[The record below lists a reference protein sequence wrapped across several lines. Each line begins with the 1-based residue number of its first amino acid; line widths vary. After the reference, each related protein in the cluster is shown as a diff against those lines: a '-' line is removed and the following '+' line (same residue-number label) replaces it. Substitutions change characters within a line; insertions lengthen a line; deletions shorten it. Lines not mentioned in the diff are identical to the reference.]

1 MRQLLQGARADGLPM
16 SWSEHLAV
24 HGPPPPAARHDAKH
38 LQAALSGAGLRGR
51 GGAGFPVA
59 RKLAV
64 ALEAGGKGSVVVNA
78 TEGEPASLKDHTL
91 VGLVPHLVLDGAQL
105 AARAVRARE
114 VVVAVH
120 EGSALPGVLERAV
133 AQRSG
138 DPVRTRVLQVPARYL
153 SGEAS
158 ALARAAAGGPSRPV
172 LHDVPLAVR
181 GPSGRPTV
189 VLNAESVA
197 DLALYLLHGPARYA
211 GCGTAEEPGT
221 LLVTVRST
229 GTRPV
234 VLEVPLGTPVREVLA
249 AAAVPLP
256 DVEAV
261 LLGGYFGRWV
271 RSPAALDVPL
281 SHAGARAAGTVLGA
295 GVVMALTERE
305 CGLRATAHAVRY
317 LAGESA
323 GQCGPCTNG
332 LPAIATAFERLVG
345 GFADPSVLEHLRR
358 WCGLVE
364 GRGLCS
370 LPDGVTSLVA
380 SALTAFADDLP
391 AHLGQGCGRPAGA
404 ALAVP
409 SLVAG

>member
-1 MRQLLQGARADGLPM
+1 MSRLLEGARADGRPVGRT
-16 SWSEHLAV
+16 EHLAL
-24 HGPPPPAARHDAKH
+24 HGPLPVPGRHDAQR
-38 LQAALSGAGLRGR
+38 LQAALVGAGLRGR

-64 ALEAGGKGSVVVNA
+64 ALESGGKGSVVVNA
-78 TEGEPASLKDHTL
+78 TEGEPASMKDRTL

-105 AARAVRARE
+105 AARSVRARE

-120 EGSALPGVLERAV
+120 EGGPLRPVLERAL
-133 AQRSG
+133 AERA
-138 DPVRTRVLQVPARYL
+138 DDAVRTRVLEVPARYL

-197 DLALYLLHGPARYA
+197 DLALYLLHGPDRYA
-211 GCGTAEEPGT
+211 GSGTAEEPGT

-229 GTRPV
+229 STRPV
-234 VLEVPLGTPVREVLA
+234 VIEVPLGTRVRDVLD
-249 AAAVPLP
+249 AAAVPVA

-261 LLGGYFGRWV
+261 LLGGYFGRWLTA
-271 RSPAALDVPL
+271 PAALDVPL

-332 LPAIATAFERLVG
+332 LPAIATALERVVG
-345 GFADPSVLEHLRR
+345 GFADRGVLEHLRR

-370 LPDGVTSLVA
+370 LPDGLSSLVA
-380 SALTAFADDLP
+380 SAITAFAADLET
-391 AHLGQGCGRPAGA
+391 HLGQGCGRPAGA

-409 SLVAG
+409 ALVA

>member
-1 MRQLLQGARADGLPM
+1 LQGARADGLPM
-16 SWSEHLAV
+16 SRAEHLAV
-24 HGPPPPAARHDAKH
+24 HGPLPAAARHDAKH
-38 LQAALSGAGLRGR
+38 LQAALAGAGLRGR

-64 ALEAGGKGSVVVNA
+64 ALDAGGRGPLVVNA
-78 TEGEPASLKDHTL
+78 TEGEPASLKDGTL

-105 AARAVRARE
+105 AARSVRARE

-120 EGSALPGVLERAV
+120 EGGPLPAVLERALRERPDDAV
-133 AQRSG
+133 
-138 DPVRTRVLQVPARYL
+138 PTRLLQVPARYL

-181 GPSGRPTV
+181 GPAGRPTV

-211 GCGTAEEPGT
+211 GHGTPEEPGT
-221 LLVTVRST
+221 LLVTVRSS
-229 GTRPV
+229 GTRPA
-234 VLEVPLGTPVREVLA
+234 VLEVPLGTPVRDVLSA
-249 AAAVPLP
+249 VAVPP
-256 DVEAV
+256 ADVQAV
-261 LLGGYFGRWV
+261 LLGGYFGRWL
-271 RSPAALDVPL
+271 RAPAALDVPL
-281 SHAGARAAGTVLGA
+281 SHAGARAAGGVLGA
-295 GVVMALTERE
+295 GVVMALTGHE

-332 LPAIATAFERLVG
+332 LPAIATDLERLVG
-345 GFADPSVLEHLRR
+345 GFADPGVLERLRR
-358 WCGLVE
+358 RCGLVE

-370 LPDGVTSLVA
+370 LPDGVSSLVA
-380 SALTAFADDLP
+380 SALTAFADDLE

-409 SLVAG
+409 ALVA